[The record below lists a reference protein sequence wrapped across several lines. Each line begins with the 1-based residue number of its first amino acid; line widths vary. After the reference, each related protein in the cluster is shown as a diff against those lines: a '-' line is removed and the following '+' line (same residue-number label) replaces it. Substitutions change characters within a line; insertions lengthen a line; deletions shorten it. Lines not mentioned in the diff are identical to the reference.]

1 MRKSTFVVS
10 ILLLLALLSCSALT
24 PEGRMQSARSAIS
37 ADSLLT
43 EIKTLSSD
51 DFEGRKPG
59 SEGEKKTVAYMEDQ
73 FRKLGLKPGNPNGT
87 FLQTVPLAGI
97 TSKPSLNLT
106 VAGKPV
112 DAEFKKDYVAVSE
125 HFAPNVAVKDT
136 DVVFV
141 GYGVVAPEYSW

>member
-10 ILLLLALLSCSALT
+10 ILLLLALLSCSALN
-24 PEGRMQSARSAIS
+24 PEGRMQNALNAIS
-37 ADSLLT
+37 ADTLLS

-59 SEGEKKTVAYMEDQ
+59 SEGEKKTVSYMEDQ
-73 FRKLGLKPGNPNGT
+73 FRRLNLAPGNPNGT

-112 DAEFKKDYVAVSE
+112 DAEFKKDYVAVS
-125 HFAPNVAVKDT
+125 
-136 DVVFV
+136 
-141 GYGVVAPEYSW
+141 